1 MSSRLEELYSPEM
14 VGEAVA
20 RLGEE
25 VSAAYAG
32 KPLILLGVLKG
43 AWIFLADLVRALT
56 IPARVDFVRLSS
68 YGDSDTRGEGRL
80 LLDMDLDC
88 RGWHVLVVEDI
99 VDTGHSMAALLDTLR
114 KKGAESVA
122 LCALVDKAERREVEV
137 AVDFTGFRLAKGFV
151 VGYGMDY
158 SEDYRGL
165 PGLYEL
171 LLQKDD

>member
-1 MSSRLEELYSPEM
+1 MPSHLEVIHSPEK
-14 VGEAVA
+14 VQETVA
-20 RLGEE
+20 RLGQEI
-25 VSAAYAG
+25 SIAYAG
-32 KPLILLGVLKG
+32 KPLLLLGVLKG
-43 AWIFLADLVRALT
+43 AWIFLADLARALT

-68 YGDSDTRGEGRL
+68 YGDSDTRGQGTVVR
-80 LLDMDLDC
+80 DTDVDC

-99 VDTGHSMAALLDTLR
+99 VDTGYSMVALMDMLR
-114 KKGAESVA
+114 GKGAKSVA
-122 LCALVDKAERREVEV
+122 LCALVDKTERREVEV
-137 AVDFTGFRLAKGFV
+137 AVDFCGFRLAKGFV